1 MKLLTIGDSI
11 TRGSYTGPND
21 PCPLSVANPNFSL
34 MLKEMLGFSELKCC
48 GINGVSISA
57 TSYQNPEF
65 AICKN
70 YDNLEDGDFLIV
82 AGGTNDYGTDV
93 VLGKIED
100 KEDISFY
107 GAVELLFSKI
117 SKKMPK
123 EKVVVIIPINREYE
137 DKNKAGF
144 TLKAYR
150 LALEIK
156 AKEYGFFIVDGRK
169 MGFNPNDPENKKKY
183 ISDGLHPTQEGHK
196 LYADYVYSCI
206 KDLI

>member
-11 TRGSYTGPND
+11 TRGSYTGPDD
-21 PCPLSVANPNFSL
+21 PCPMSVADPNFSL

-48 GINGVSISA
+48 GINGVSISS
-57 TSYQNPEF
+57 TSFQNPQY

-93 VLGKIED
+93 VLGSIED

-107 GAVELLFSKI
+107 GAVDLLFSKI

-137 DKNKAGF
+137 GKNKAGF
-144 TLKAYR
+144 TLEEYR
-150 LALEIK
+150 TALEIK

-169 MGFNPNDPENKKKY
+169 MGFKPNDPEFRTKY

-206 KDLI
+206 KDLV